1 MSGLGAIVM
10 RDGAPVADAAL
21 ARIESALRL
30 HGPDRQARKALGE
43 AGLVACLMLG
53 FSPEDRYERQPL
65 HAEPGLHLV
74 LDGWIANRDE
84 IEPALGLEPARART
98 MADSAL
104 ALAAWRQW
112 GEGALDR
119 LDGAFTLVIWDE
131 AARRLTAARSVRNA
145 PPLHWHENGER
156 FVLATTANAIHALGD
171 VPRELDEVKFADSL
185 VLNYNDAERS
195 FFKEIRRLRMGSVM
209 TLNAGG
215 GVAVRRYFDLREVP
229 PVRFA
234 RDEDNVAAGNEL
246 LERAVRRSLRA
257 NETPAMML
265 SSGLD
270 STAVAVCAIE
280 QLRAIGGDRF
290 PLISFTSVPEPGW
303 SGQALYRGASGD
315 ESGLVRELA
324 AIYPEI
330 EANFVDCAGMDF
342 STWLD
347 QMFLLGEVPPR
358 AVNNLTWYVEIM
370 RQARQRG
377 KRVLLSGESGNG
389 SFSLSGVGMFPQLAR
404 RGRWLTLWRQ
414 IRALGYRR
422 RAMLRPLAG
431 YTLVPL
437 LPPRAGRLLRLLMGD
452 GEAHGHVV
460 RSAIR
465 PDYARAIGLADRMRE
480 TGFDDTFAP
489 PPADAM
495 RAALMFDS
503 GVGEEARC
511 VAMGAQALTGVQ
523 VRDPLADRALVAFCA
538 GLPVEQL
545 LWDGVDRRLARRIMA
560 GRVPDAILRAP
571 YGEQGADASERITRR
586 LPEIASELEEARAD
600 PMLARAV
607 DIDRLQAIV
616 RNWPDKQPRGT
627 ANHADYQ
634 LIRYG
639 LPRVLATMRYAQ
651 WVSGANR

>member
-10 RDGAPVADAAL
+10 RGGAPVADAAL

-30 HGPDRQARKALGE
+30 HGPDRQGRKALGE

-65 HAEPGLHLV
+65 HAEPGLNLV

-98 MADSAL
+98 MPDSAL

-119 LDGAFTLVIWDE
+119 LDGAFTLLIWDE
-131 AARRLTAARSVRNA
+131 ATHRLTAARSVRNA
-145 PPLHWHENGER
+145 PPLHWHENSER
-156 FVLATTANAIHALGD
+156 IVLATTANAIHALGD

-195 FFKEIRRLRMGSVM
+195 FFKDIRRLRMGSVM
-209 TLNAGG
+209 TLDAGG
-215 GVAVRRYFDLREVP
+215 GVAVRRYFELRDVP

-234 RDEDNVAAGNEL
+234 RDEDYVAAGNEL

-257 NETPAMML
+257 NETPALML

-270 STAVAVCAIE
+270 STAVAVSAIE
-280 QLRAIGGDRF
+280 LLRASGGDPF
-290 PLISFTSVPEPGW
+290 PLVSYTSVPGPDWGGGTL
-303 SGQALYRGASGD
+303 SRGASGD

-324 AIYPEI
+324 ARYPEI
-330 EANFVDCAGMDF
+330 EANFVDCAGLDF

-347 QMFLLGEVPPR
+347 RLFLLGEVPPR

-377 KRVLLSGESGNG
+377 KRVLLTGASGNG
-389 SFSLSGVGMFPQLAR
+389 SFSLSGVGLFPQLAR

-414 IRALGYRR
+414 VRALGYRR
-422 RAMLRPLAG
+422 RDMLRPLAG
-431 YTLVPL
+431 YTLLPL
-437 LPPRAGRLLRLLMGD
+437 LPPRVGRVLRLLMGD
-452 GEAHGHVV
+452 DEARGYSA

-465 PDYARAIGLADRMRE
+465 PDYAREIGLADRMRV
-480 TGFDDTFAP
+480 TGFDDSFGP
-489 PPADAM
+489 PPASAL
-495 RAALMFDS
+495 RSALMFES
-503 GVGEEARC
+503 GASEEARC

-545 LWDGVDRRLARRIMA
+545 LWNGVDRRLARRMMA
-560 GRVPDAILRAP
+560 GRLPDAILRAP
-571 YGEQGADASERITRR
+571 HGEQGADGFERTTQR
-586 LPEIASELEEARAD
+586 LPEIARELEEAHAD
-600 PMLARAV
+600 PLLARAV

-616 RNWPDKQPRGT
+616 RNWPEKQPRGPGD
-627 ANHADYQ
+627 HADY
-634 LIRYG
+634 LVIRYG
-639 LPRVLATMRYAQ
+639 LPRVLATMRHAR